1 MNTIESIPIKI
12 FADGADKQGI
22 LELAKNPLIK
32 GFTTNPTLM
41 NKAGIKDYASFCR
54 EILEAVP
61 DRPFSFEV
69 FADYFVEME
78 RQAMEIAEWGRNV
91 YVKIPITNTKREFAG
106 ELVHRLARR
115 GLRLNVTALM
125 TLGQVRDIL
134 PCLEGSPSSYVS
146 VFAGRFAD
154 TGRDPVPLMAA
165 SVEMLR
171 VNPALELLWAS
182 PRELLNIFQAGI
194 IGCHIITVS
203 HDLLRKLDLIGRD
216 LDEYS
221 LDTVK
226 MFYNDGL
233 KAGFRL

>member
-1 MNTIESIPIKI
+1 
-12 FADGADKQGI
+12 
-22 LELAKNPLIK
+22 
-32 GFTTNPTLM
+32 
-41 NKAGIKDYASFCR
+41 
-54 EILEAVP
+54 
-61 DRPFSFEV
+61 
-69 FADYFVEME
+69 
-78 RQAMEIAEWGRNV
+78 
-91 YVKIPITNTKREFAG
+91 
-106 ELVHRLARR
+106 
-115 GLRLNVTALM
+115 M
-125 TLGQVRDIL
+125 TLGQVRDIV